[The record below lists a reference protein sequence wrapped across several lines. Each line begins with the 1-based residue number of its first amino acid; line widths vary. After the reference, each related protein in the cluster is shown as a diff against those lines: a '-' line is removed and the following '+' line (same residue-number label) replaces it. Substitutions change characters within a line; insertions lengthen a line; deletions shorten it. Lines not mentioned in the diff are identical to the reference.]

1 MTIRYYSFYFLQVKD
16 KFRLEM
22 SEEQAVQY
30 LQTLIDESI
39 KAVFPELFERI
50 HKLAMV
56 RAHYNIV
63 FIVQVCLF
71 LCRTSKNS
79 IKFYQVMY
87 YNLIKLCIIILQI
100 LNF

>member
-1 MTIRYYSFYFLQVKD
+1 MSDYSHYYSFYFLQVKD
-16 KFRLEM
+16 KFRLDM

-30 LQTLIDESI
+30 LQALIDESI

-56 RAHYNIV
+56 RAHSNIV
-63 FIVQVCLF
+63 SIVQVCLF

-79 IKFYQVMY
+79 IKFYQVMC
-87 YNLIKLCIIILQI
+87 YNILQI